1 MLKKVN
7 FSSMCNDVDVSFL
20 DGRQMEIYGI
30 YLLCIMTLPMGNIV
44 AITLMNSQ
52 QTVPHVNITA

>member
-7 FSSMCNDVDVSFL
+7 FSSMCNDVDVCFL
-20 DGRQMEIYGI
+20 DGRQMDIYGI